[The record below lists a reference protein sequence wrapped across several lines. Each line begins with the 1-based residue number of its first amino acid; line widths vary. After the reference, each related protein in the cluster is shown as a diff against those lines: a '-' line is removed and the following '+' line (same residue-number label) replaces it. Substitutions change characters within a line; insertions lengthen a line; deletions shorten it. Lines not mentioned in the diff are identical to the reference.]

1 MRKKK
6 KIMSQSSIN
15 NLIKELKKE
24 IDKRECS
31 IDYTKEKDLAIITI
45 ESKNEIFFKILGTH
59 LKIFKSYNNKHWHP
73 VEIKNVYN

>member
-59 LKIFKSYNNKHWHP
+59 LKIFKSYNNKLWHP
-73 VEIKNVYN
+73 VEIKNVL